1 MKTIV
6 FSIASLFILV
16 GCSQSPNGELVFV
29 DAGENEGFHFPYFL
43 FIPDDV
49 VPNEKVHL
57 IVHPNN
63 SGFADDDLQ
72 KHIDKAQ
79 RTATQDF
86 YLGNYVAR
94 QLKYPILVPVF
105 PRSRTNWKIY
115 THSLDRDVMVQK
127 DNPLERIDL
136 QLIEMFNDAR
146 QRLERRNIESEDRFI
161 LTGFSASATF
171 ANRFVVIHPEL
182 VSAVAAGGLNGLLM
196 LPLDSL
202 KGEALNYPVGTNDMK
217 ELTAREFHKD
227 KFLKIPQFYFMGK
240 MDDND
245 AIPFE
250 DAFDE
255 NERQQIYRLL
265 GRQMQPERWNN
276 CAGIYKTQP
285 VNAVIKTY
293 ESIGHEAPEI
303 VKEEIVAFFRNSLN
317 IPKSGLHLK

>member
-1 MKTIV
+1 MNKFIL
-6 FSIASLFILV
+6 SIASLFIMV

-49 VPNEKVHL
+49 GQNEKVHL

-79 RTATQDF
+79 RTATKDF
-86 YLGNYVAR
+86 YLGNYVAME
-94 QLKYPILVPVF
+94 LNYPLLVPVF

-115 THSLDRDVMVQK
+115 THSLDRDVMIQK
-127 DNPLERIDL
+127 DDSLERIDL
-136 QLIEMFNDAR
+136 QLIEMFQDAR
-146 QRLERRNIESEDRFI
+146 HRLERRNIESEDRFL

-171 ANRFVVIHPEL
+171 ANRFAVIHPEL

-202 KGEALNYPVGTNDMK
+202 KGEALNYPVGTNDLNK
-217 ELTAREFHKD
+217 LTAREFD
-227 KFLKIPQFYFMGK
+227 RDRFLKIPQFYFMGE

-250 DAFDE
+250 DAFEDDE
-255 NERQQIYRLL
+255 RHQIYRLL
-265 GRQMQPERWNN
+265 GRQMQPERWDN

-303 VKEEIVAFFRNSLN
+303 VKEEIVEFFRTRLN
-317 IPKSGLHLK
+317 IP